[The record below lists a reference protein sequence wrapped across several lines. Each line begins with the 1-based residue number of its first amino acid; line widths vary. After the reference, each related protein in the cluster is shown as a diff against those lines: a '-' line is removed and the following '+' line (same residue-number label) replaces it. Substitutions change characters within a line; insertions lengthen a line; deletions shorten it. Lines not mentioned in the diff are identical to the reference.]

1 MRRSKYTR
9 PAWLKEQ
16 GEGGQGTADPPRLT
30 TSAMIA
36 SLAGA
41 DQRTKPAPFG
51 YALAKLAETR
61 PEIVGLTAD
70 LGKYTDLHI
79 FAQAHPDR
87 FYQMGI
93 LSSAA
98 KRNPPCRFAIGL
110 VDQDLRECC
119 DARLF
124 ASAG

>member
-1 MRRSKYTR
+1 EPLLAGRPAGMARSHQDLGRREDGMRRSKYTR

-16 GEGGQGTADPPRLT
+16 GEGGQGTADQPRLT

-41 DQRTKPAPFG
+41 GQRTKPAPFG
-51 YALAKLAETR
+51 YALSALAETR

-87 FYQMGI
+87 FYQMGMAEQ
-93 LSSAA
+93 LLMCAA
-98 KRNPPCRFAIGL
+98 
-110 VDQDLRECC
+110 
-119 DARLF
+119 
-124 ASAG
+124 AG

>member
-1 MRRSKYTR
+1 MKRSKYTR

-16 GEGGQGTADPPRLT
+16 GEGGQGTADQPRLT

-51 YALAKLAETR
+51 YALAALAETR

-70 LGKYTDLHI
+70 LGKYTDLDI
-79 FAQAHPDR
+79 LAKAHPDR
-87 FYQMGI
+87 LHQMGTAGTPV
-93 LSSAA
+93 LSPAA
-98 KRNPPCRFAIGL
+98 G
-110 VDQDLRECC
+110 
-119 DARLF
+119 
-124 ASAG
+124 